1 MLLLMEGNSPVK
13 VVITGANGFIGR
25 NLVQRLQETQ
35 DVEIA
40 PFHRGQ
46 TQEDF
51 ERLLK
56 DADLVFHLAGVN
68 RPKDAAE
75 FESGNRDL
83 TRMVCQSIGREV
95 QATGR
100 SISVV
105 LAGSV
110 QAEFDT
116 DYGISKRAAEAEA
129 LAAAAAS
136 GFSLHI
142 YRLPNVFGK
151 WARPHYNSVVAT
163 FCQRIARDLPID
175 IHDPDAQLTLV
186 YVDDVIESFMG
197 LVAGA
202 TPPSDE
208 SGFATVQPLF
218 KMTVGQIAN
227 EIARIHENRR
237 SRLSGKV
244 GMGLERALYATYMSY
259 LPVEECSYPLRR
271 HEDHRGAFVEMLRT
285 PESGQFS
292 FFTAGPGIT
301 RGGHYH
307 HSKVE
312 KFLVVKGS
320 AHFRFRQVQSGETY
334 DKTIHAHQSEVV
346 ETIPGWAHDI
356 TNVGTDELIV
366 LLWASEIF
374 EPHRPDTYQCSL

>member
-1 MLLLMEGNSPVK
+1 MK
-13 VVITGANGFIGR
+13 VVITGAKGFIGR
-25 NLVQRLQETQ
+25 NLFQRLQETK

-40 PFHRGQ
+40 LFHRGH
-46 TQEDF
+46 TKEDL
-51 ERLLK
+51 ERLLR

-95 QATGR
+95 QATAR
-100 SISVV
+100 PISVIM
-105 LAGSV
+105 ASSV
-110 QAEFDT
+110 HAEFDT
-116 DYGISKRAAEAEA
+116 DYGVSKRAAEAEA
-129 LAAAAAS
+129 RAAAAS
-136 GFSLHI
+136 GFPLHI

-151 WARPHYNSVVAT
+151 WAKPQYNSVVAT
-163 FCQRIARDLPID
+163 FCQRIARGLPIN
-175 IHDPDAQLTLV
+175 IHDPDAQLTLA

-197 LVAGA
+197 FLVGA
-202 TPPSDE
+202 TPPMDE

-218 KMTVGQIAN
+218 KMTVGQIAD

-237 SRLSGKV
+237 SRHSGKV
-244 GMGLERALYATYMSY
+244 GTGLERALYATYMSY
-259 LPVEECSYPLRR
+259 LPVEECSYPLER

-334 DKTIHAHQSEVV
+334 HKTVHAHQSEVI

-356 TNVGTDELIV
+356 TNAGTDELIV

-374 EPHRPDTYQCSL
+374 DPQRPDTYQYSL